1 MKLPLGGEDEG
12 PQIAGI
18 GIYYQG
24 ERTCTRDTCAHG
36 IQQSLRDFVVV
47 CWLSPQLPLRCST
60 YRGFLENH
68 LTKSRL
74 LVDWGSKLQVSVAG
88 STPDAELA
96 AVHRS
101 TLRSSIPM
109 QLMIEGLYEFETP
122 IFHECDNSPC
132 LKTIENGASE
142 TLRYL
147 AKTQRVSI
155 PLLNSIFHSSHDSN
169 DISHIGTEY
178 NTADI
183 FTKFLGALKHST
195 FSP

>member
-1 MKLPLGGEDEG
+1 MVLHLPPADFTPGHMIVRTLSDADF
-12 PQIAGI
+12 AGDL
-18 GIYYQG
+18 Y
-24 ERTCTRDTCAHG
+24 T
-36 IQQSLRDFVVV
+36 SK
-47 CWLSPQLPLRCST
+47 ST
-60 YRGFLENH
+60 SGYWVFLENH

-147 AKTQRVSI
+147 AKTQRVNI

-195 FSP
+195 FSRDLSLKKWQEVYGEICPY